1 MLPFRY
7 ACEEKLRSLH
17 SAIADY
23 FQGKWANTV
32 KPIEFFKKKTATYSQ
47 CSRQSPEQP
56 IMLAEGIYNQRK
68 LQELPF
74 NLIHA
79 LRFDAF
85 VTEVCSNFEWL
96 YAKIKSLSMEE
107 VLFDLKLAL
116 KVIQEFRSMT
126 IDMETDSLSASSLIE
141 FGQGF
146 IKSKTAAEECE
157 FEVRS
162 LKDAFTL
169 NRDSIRKDVNHLPI
183 AVRYYIFFIKFFFL
197 RE

>member
-1 MLPFRY
+1 
-7 ACEEKLRSLH
+7 
-17 SAIADY
+17 
-23 FQGKWANTV
+23 
-32 KPIEFFKKKTATYSQ
+32 
-47 CSRQSPEQP
+47 
-56 IMLAEGIYNQRK
+56 MLAEGIYNQRK

-85 VTEVCSNFEWL
+85 VREICSNFEWL
-96 YAKIKSLSMEE
+96 YAKIKTVSMDE
-107 VLFDLKLAL
+107 VLFDLNLAL

-169 NRDSIRKDVNHLPI
+169 NRDSIRKDVNHLPV
-183 AVRYYIFFIKFFFL
+183 AVRFNFFFHRQYNEFVFTFQKIMYFFLSEYLLLILGFIKNTL
-197 RE
+197 